1 MISFKD
7 FFKRWSVGVKS
18 YANSTSGLLLSKL
31 FLMGNIIFGLLLAG
45 IIRLFQGAIL
55 LGWVFVCFGL
65 VTAIDFRLLFKT
77 YKNLKKQEKLFGGL
91 GNGVKKSF

>member
-1 MISFKD
+1 MMISFKD

-45 IIRLFQGAIL
+45 IIRLFQGGYIAW
-55 LGWVFVCFGL
+55 LGVCLFWFG
-65 VTAIDFRLLFKT
+65 
-77 YKNLKKQEKLFGGL
+77 YCY
-91 GNGVKKSF
+91 